1 MKTILISL
9 LLALISLPEIDAS
22 GYYTS
27 QRIPLPDEA
36 WGNWFTTDENN
47 EWVLGLYESVAIVNN
62 TIYTYE
68 QIRKQDTHLLLAL
81 KDSKG
86 NRQEWQLTPQ
96 AEHECFVQQIGS
108 KQQLKLTRKQRA
120 FRMKKEESA
129 KSPFL
134 RRDTAFIQGYID
146 GYDAA
151 SGARSGLINLSNSF
165 TDEACPTVI
174 QIHPNGCFEGKF
186 LLNHP
191 TESYLTLGYNRIP
204 FYIEPGQTLTLYVT
218 IPEGLPGSHRAWT
231 LALPTDGVQYM
242 GPSAS
247 LCQVSYRNRQQFEYG
262 YGELMKDRE
271 TYLPEQLK
279 EKLQP
284 MFRQWSQCADSIIA
298 TDQYTD
304 KAAHF
309 LRNKVKLNMGNA
321 LLNFIVISKQQALK
335 DTTNSILQTSE
346 SDDYYSFL
354 RELPLHD
361 ETLLVNDE
369 FSTFINRFE
378 YLLPTGQ
385 KRTER
390 LFQTQQTAIVPIVQQ
405 LVMTRSLCRELQAEN
420 DRETALALYRNKMKS
435 INQPFLQAEV
445 KRVFENA
452 HPAENV
458 SSHELPAG
466 KATDI
471 FRSIIQPH
479 QGKLLLVS
487 FWSTTCGPCRKG
499 IEATAA
505 LRKQYKNHPECQFV
519 YITSRRESSSN
530 SYNNY
535 VAKHL
540 QGEASYLVSES
551 DYHYLRELFRFN
563 AVPHYRIIDKDG
575 RVINRPIDSNQFAD
589 YLAKYFSQ

>member
-1 MKTILISL
+1 MKTILLSFL
-9 LLALISLPEIDAS
+9 LVLISLQEINAN
-22 GYYTS
+22 GHCTPKG
-27 QRIPLPDEA
+27 IPLSDEA

-47 EWVLGLYESVAIVNN
+47 EWFLGLYDSVAIVNN

-68 QIRKQDTHLLLAL
+68 QISKQDTHFLFVLT
-81 KDSKG
+81 DNKG
-86 NRQEWQLTPQ
+86 NRQEWRLTPQ
-96 AEHECFVQQIGS
+96 AKNECFVQQTGS
-108 KQQLKLTRKQRA
+108 KQQWRLTRKQRA
-120 FRMKKEESA
+120 FRMKKEASVQTL
-129 KSPFL
+129 FL

-146 GYDAA
+146 GYDTA
-151 SGARSGLINLSNSF
+151 SGARTGLINLSNSF
-165 TDEACPTVI
+165 TDEAYPTVI

-191 TESYLTLGYNRIP
+191 TENYLTLGYNRVP

-231 LALPTDGVQYM
+231 LALPTDGVHYM

-247 LCQVSYRNRQQFEYG
+247 LCEVSYRNRQRFDYG

-284 MFRQWSQCADSIIA
+284 MFRQWSQCADSIITA
-298 TDQYTD
+298 DQYTD
-304 KAAHF
+304 KAARF
-309 LRNKVKLNMGNA
+309 LRNKIKLNRSNA
-321 LLNFIVISKQQALK
+321 LLNFIVIGKQQTLK
-335 DTTNSILQTSE
+335 DTANSILQASE

-361 ETLLVNDE
+361 ETLLVNNE

-390 LFQTQQTAIVPIVQQ
+390 LFQTQQTAIVPIVRQI
-405 LVMTRSLCRELQAEN
+405 VTTRSLCRALQAEN
-420 DRETALALYRNKMKS
+420 DRETALALFQNKMKS
-435 INQPFLQAEV
+435 INHPFLQAEG
-445 KRVFENA
+445 KRVFENT

-458 SSHELPAG
+458 SSYELPAG

-471 FRSIIQPH
+471 FRSIIQPY

-519 YITSRRESSSN
+519 YITSGRESSSTG
-530 SYNNY
+530 YKNY
-535 VAKHL
+535 VEKHL
-540 QGEASYLVSES
+540 KGEASYRVSES
-551 DYHYLRELFRFN
+551 EFNYLRELFRFN
-563 AVPHYRIIDKDG
+563 AVPHYRIINKDG
-575 RVINRPIDSNQFAD
+575 RVINHPIDSRQFAG
-589 YLAKYFSQ
+589 YLSKYFSK